1 MTRLIRLTI
10 RVAAEPRGRLL
21 SHGFWG
27 APLFFAEDTSG
38 PPSPRCVR
46 SAVSSPELRPSSSS
60 LIEFTKAK
68 SLPVSS
74 LRRDVVNAATSPNLN
89 LCSPHRVFVRQA
101 MSASLILFA
110 RKRTNHLVHVELL
123 GFLRPSQSFSD
134 AAKRTTSREVFPPGC
149 VDTWSSPD

>member
-1 MTRLIRLTI
+1 ML
-10 RVAAEPRGRLL
+10 
-21 SHGFWG
+21 
-27 APLFFAEDTSG
+27 
-38 PPSPRCVR
+38 
-46 SAVSSPELRPSSSS
+46 
-60 LIEFTKAK
+60 
-68 SLPVSS
+68 S
-74 LRRDVVNAATSPNLN
+74 LRRDVRQMPMTMPPRRLN

-149 VDTWSSPD
+149 VDTWSSPDRYLQISARHQQIQIHTRIGSCTSAEDQASQRFARKARTRHDNLPPKASLRQQSRPQREDAGRAI